1 MKVSEMYV
9 HQLYEYTDG
18 NPNVESDQA
27 RLESDMAA
35 LEKVRGLALALE
47 RTIEEQRQRVASY
60 NQTLDALEDFKR
72 HLHDAL
78 DDSINVAL
86 LSADEFMRRVNEQR

>member
-1 MKVSEMYV
+1 MKVSEMY

-35 LEKVRGLALALE
+35 MEKVRGLALALE

-60 NQTLDALEDFKR
+60 NQTLDALEDYK
-72 HLHDAL
+72 HLLLDAL
-78 DDSINVAL
+78 DDTINVAL
-86 LSADEFMRRVNEQR
+86 LSADEWMRRVNEQR